1 MERVLCNWQSYL
13 KRMWT
18 AEELLSMQYP
28 FVLHRGQ
35 SGKIRR
41 LGDLQV
47 RMPHKEKLYEATQ
60 LKLQGQL
67 SKMFPLT
74 VHNIGAT
81 VLIAI
86 DTVVYSDK
94 NLQKYLNM

>member
-1 MERVLCNWQSYL
+1 
-13 KRMWT
+13 
-18 AEELLSMQYP
+18 
-28 FVLHRGQ
+28 
-35 SGKIRR
+35 
-41 LGDLQV
+41 
-47 RMPHKEKLYEATQ
+47 MPHKEKLYEATQ